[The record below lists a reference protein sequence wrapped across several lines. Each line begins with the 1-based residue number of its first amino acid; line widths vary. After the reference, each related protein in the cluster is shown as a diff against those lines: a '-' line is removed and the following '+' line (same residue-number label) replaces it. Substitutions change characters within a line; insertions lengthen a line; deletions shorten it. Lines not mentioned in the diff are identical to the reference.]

1 MRTAQRPC
9 RCAVSPLMISVS
21 QIPPFS
27 FGFLF
32 FFCVGTAIPLATPGS
47 CRSGSAP
54 QRRRAGRTAPPARVW
69 RNFAAGAPFNEEGQQ
84 SVCPITPFAGGPG
97 DAVRCKKKHPHTCS
111 CWHCALPVFRICWVP
126 LRSALG
132 HALCTMC
139 VVEWATREEGVW
151 SCPMCRGEDVGT
163 WRSLPHHLG
172 YS

>member
-1 MRTAQRPC
+1 MCVPSRLLQVGQAMLSGARKNTLTRVAAGTA
-9 RCAVSPLMISVS
+9 RCL
-21 QIPPFS
+21 
-27 FGFLF
+27 LF
-32 FFCVGTAIPLATPGS
+32 FFFL
-47 CRSGSAP
+47 
-54 QRRRAGRTAPPARVW
+54 
-69 RNFAAGAPFNEEGQQ
+69 
-84 SVCPITPFAGGPG
+84 
-97 DAVRCKKKHPHTCS
+97 
-111 CWHCALPVFRICWVP
+111 VP